1 MTRNKMGTV
10 EEFIDTLREKGL
22 NVTYQRILIYKYLI
36 KTKTHPTAEEIY
48 KEVKSEYSSISMAT
62 VYKTLET
69 LAEHNLINKVNALH
83 DMARFDGETTP
94 HHHLICLNCKKIED
108 IYNDALNNLPTP
120 SNKNFKIFSYQV
132 QFEGICKNCELNP
145 GVELAKNDQEESLTF
160 CGKEKN

>member
-1 MTRNKMGTV
+1 MGTV

-22 NVTYQRILIYKYLI
+22 NVTYQRILIYKHLI
-36 KTKTHPTAEEIY
+36 KTRTHPTAEEIY
-48 KEVKSEYSSISMAT
+48 NDVKSEYPSISMAT

-94 HHHLICLNCKKIED
+94 HHHLICLNCKKIVD
-108 IYNDALNNLPTP
+108 IYNEALNHLPAP
-120 SNKNFKIFSYQV
+120 SDTKFKVIGYQV
-132 QFEGICKNCELNP
+132 QYEGICENCESNP
-145 GVELAKNDQEESLTF
+145 GRKRVLQEEEKPLTF